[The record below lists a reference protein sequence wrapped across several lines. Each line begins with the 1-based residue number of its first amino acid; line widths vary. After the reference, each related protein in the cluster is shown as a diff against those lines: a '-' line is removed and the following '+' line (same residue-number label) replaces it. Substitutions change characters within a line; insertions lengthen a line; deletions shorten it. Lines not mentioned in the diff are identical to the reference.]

1 MNRKLKN
8 RRKTFFVLHNRKKVP
23 ILADITEKKKAMKKE
38 KLHLEYTINAT
49 SKNII
54 WSSISTPAGLE
65 EWFADKAISD
75 GKTVTFYWGKT
86 EKREAEIVAIRAF
99 SFIRFRWLDIGDE
112 REYFELKMT
121 NNELTGDYMLEIID
135 FVSPDEVEDQRELWN
150 SEVEKLRRAYGF

>member
-1 MNRKLKN
+1 MPR
-8 RRKTFFVLHNRKKVP
+8 
-23 ILADITEKKKAMKKE
+23 ITEGKKAMKKE
-38 KLHLEYTINAT
+38 KLHLEYTLNAT

-65 EWFADKAISD
+65 EWFANKVISD

-86 EKREAEIVAIRAF
+86 EKREAEIVAMRAC

-121 NNELTGDYMLEIID
+121 NNELTGDYMLEVIE
-135 FVSPDEVEDQRELWN
+135 FVSPDEIEDQKELWN